1 MEGDAVLLPTDKPVK
16 NGSKVQ
22 PVYQ

>member
-16 NGSKVQ
+16 SGSKVE